1 MHLFVLFYSIFTV
14 IAGLRLS
21 RLDVPAAV
29 IRGEPAWLNCSY
41 DLEKDELYS
50 VKWYKNN
57 VEFYRYLPTDRPPG
71 QKYDLQG
78 VYVDVSK
85 QMNRFFFC
93 FHLINKLRRTHRQE
107 NKIKN
112 N

>member
-1 MHLFVLFYSIFTV
+1 MHSFIFSLFTV

-29 IRGEPAWLNCSY
+29 IRGEPAWLNCTY

-85 QMNRFFFC
+85 QMNLFLSSITLVHNPLKSR
-93 FHLINKLRRTHRQE
+93 LTR
-107 NKIKN
+107 
-112 N
+112 